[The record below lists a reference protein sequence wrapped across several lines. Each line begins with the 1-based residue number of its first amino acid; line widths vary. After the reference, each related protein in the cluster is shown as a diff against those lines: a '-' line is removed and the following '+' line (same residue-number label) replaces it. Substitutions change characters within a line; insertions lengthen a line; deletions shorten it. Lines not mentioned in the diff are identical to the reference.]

1 MNIVVF
7 EDRVENFGPLVAVRT
22 VGQLR
27 CGRHRLIDHLERLA
41 GGTLPVFCRDTL
53 ADWVTLQ
60 TGRPTNQVTDG
71 PTLAVNGRGLWSS
84 LPVPISLESAEPFAG
99 FVDDQLACVL
109 TDELSPTDDLEAVA
123 AALPRRDVSGF
134 VKLFSWPWELFL
146 SNSQQ
151 IVADW
156 SDDDAGGA
164 LTSAT
169 IANAS
174 AVHIGENVSC
184 KPGVVIDAEDGP
196 VWIGDRVKIG
206 PNATIQGPC
215 VIGDDCVV
223 QAHAHIRE
231 GVTLGPFC
239 KIGGEIEE
247 TIIQG
252 FSNKQHHG
260 FLGHSYL
267 GEWINLGAG
276 CTNSDLKNT
285 YGEIRMP
292 ILGSPADGVAETAT
306 DSKFCGMVVGDYAK
320 LGINTAVPTGAVV
333 GFASNVV
340 GPTAPKYTPAFRWIT
355 PDTDERFD
363 VEKAIAI
370 GERMMR
376 RRGREL
382 GDAGAKLLRAVA
394 ASGV

>member
-1 MNIVVF
+1 MNTIVF
-7 EDRVENFGPLVAVRT
+7 EDCVENFGPLVAVRT

-27 CGRHRLIDHLERLA
+27 CGQHRLIDHTERLIGRKA
-41 GGTLPVFCRDTL
+41 PVFCRPYL
-53 ADWVTLQ
+53 AEWVTLQ
-60 TGRPTNQVTDG
+60 TGRPANQPTEG
-71 PTLAVNGRGLWSS
+71 PTLALAGRGLWTS
-84 LPVPISLESAEPFAG
+84 LPECKQPFAG
-99 FVDDQLACVL
+99 FAGDDLACVFVNDGL
-109 TDELSPTDDLEAVA
+109 TPNADLATIA
-123 AALPRRDVSGF
+123 AGLPRVDVSSLVRMF
-134 VKLFSWPWELFL
+134 RWPWELIL
-146 SNSQQ
+146 QNAKQ
-151 IVADW
+151 IRADW
-156 SDDDAGGA
+156 SGSQARGVIEHAVVLNPGG
-164 LTSAT
+164 
-169 IANAS
+169 
-174 AVHIGENVSC
+174 VHVGHDVHC

-239 KIGGEIEE
+239 KVGGEIEE

-292 ILGSPADGVAETAT
+292 ILGDPKSTAETPT
-306 DSKFCGMVVGDYAK
+306 GSQFCGMVAGDYAK
-320 LGINTAVPTGAVV
+320 LGINTAVPTGAVI
-333 GFASNVV
+333 GFSSNVV
-340 GPTAPKYTPAFRWIT
+340 GPTSPKYVGPFRWVS
-355 PDTDERFD
+355 PETDEAFSLD
-363 VEKAIAI
+363 KAISI
-370 GERMMR
+370 GERMMQ
-376 RRGREL
+376 RRGKTLGEAGERLFRSVREV
-382 GDAGAKLLRAVA
+382 G
-394 ASGV
+394 

>member
-1 MNIVVF
+1 MEGKRVLGLLQCRWCRLDGKPLPGERENLSNAAMDIVVF
-7 EDRVENFGPLVAVRT
+7 EDSVENFGPLVAVRT

-27 CGRHRLIDHLERLA
+27 CGRHRLIDHVERLIGHA
-41 GGTLPVFCRDTL
+41 APVFCRPFL
-53 ADWVTLQ
+53 AEWVTLQ
-60 TGRPTNQVTDG
+60 TGRPANVPTDG
-71 PTLAVNGRGLWSS
+71 PTLAVAGRGLWSA
-84 LPVPISLESAEPFAG
+84 LPECSEPFAG
-99 FVDDQLACVL
+99 YVGEDLACVFVSDGLSPDADL
-109 TDELSPTDDLEAVA
+109 TDVA
-123 AALPRRDVSGF
+123 AGLPREDVSSL
-134 VKLFSWPWELFL
+134 VRLFRWPWELFL
-146 SNSQQ
+146 RNAEQ

-156 SDDDAGGA
+156 SEDDACG
-164 LTSAT
+164 T
-169 IANAS
+169 IDHAAVLNSS
-174 AVHIGENVSC
+174 AVHIGEHVLC

-239 KIGGEIEE
+239 KVGGEIEE
-247 TIIQG
+247 SIIQG

-285 YGEIRMP
+285 YGKIRMP
-292 ILGSPADGVAETAT
+292 ILGDPANVPETDT
-306 DSKFCGMVVGDYAK
+306 ESQFCGMVVGDYAK
-320 LGINTAVPTGAVV
+320 LGINIAIPTGAVV

-340 GPTAPKYTPAFRWIT
+340 GPSCPKY
-355 PDTDERFD
+355 
-363 VEKAIAI
+363 VGAIP
-370 GERMMR
+370 
-376 RRGREL
+376 L
-382 GDAGAKLLRAVA
+382 GHPRDC
-394 ASGV
+394 